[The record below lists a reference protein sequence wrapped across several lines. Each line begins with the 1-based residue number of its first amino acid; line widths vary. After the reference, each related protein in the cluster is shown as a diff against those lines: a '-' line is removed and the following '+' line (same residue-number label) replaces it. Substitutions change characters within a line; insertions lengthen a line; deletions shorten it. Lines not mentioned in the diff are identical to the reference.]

1 MIKVKINKTTQGHIA
16 KFIISGH
23 ANSSAN
29 NKYDLV
35 CAGVSAVSV
44 GILNSLDTS
53 KVDVDMK
60 DGFISIDVKKY
71 SKDNNFTLNILMK
84 SLETIKKDN
93 GKYISIKEEV
103 K

>member
-1 MIKVKINKTTQGHIA
+1 MIKVKINKTTQGHIT

-23 ANSSAN
+23 ANSSVN

-60 DGFISIDVKKY
+60 DGFISIDVKQY
-71 SKDNNFTLNILMK
+71 SRDNNFTLNILMK